1 MTYRIPTTF
10 VGMAD
15 TTNIPTTVV
24 GRHIPTKFVGTV
36 YFDKSCIM
44 KPGCLVR
51 MLDKENQQ
59 LRELDLSYL
68 ELGDRLNN
76 LKDKP

>member
-24 GRHIPTKFVGTV
+24 GRHIPTKLVGTV
-36 YFDKSCIM
+36 YSAFCIA
-44 KPGCLVR
+44 GCLIFSC
-51 MLDKENQQ
+51 DEQ
-59 LRELDLSYL
+59 L
-68 ELGDRLNN
+68 
-76 LKDKP
+76 KK